1 MMKKYKICPACQTK
15 NAPSLIECISCEADL
30 TRVRIT
36 DEENERLAE
45 EKDVTETPENAAAP
59 ALYRICDC
67 GETNPPNARK
77 CRSCGEDIS
86 DIAPTADGNEANDE
100 RRTYVLSSLD
110 GKYAYKLTQDE
121 VTVGRECAM
130 SEYLSDKSYV
140 SRIHARLTVR
150 DGELYI
156 ENLSK
161 TNYTFV
167 NNKKITAEVK
177 LSVDDELGLGGT
189 SINGRCQDRAA
200 YFLVREG
207 KCT

>member
-1 MMKKYKICPACQTK
+1 MMKKYKICPACHTK

-45 EKDVTETPENAAAP
+45 EKDVTEAPENVASS
-59 ALYRICDC
+59 LYRICDC
-67 GETNPPNARK
+67 GEKNPPNARK

-86 DIAPTADGNEANDE
+86 DVAPTADGADAEC
-100 RRTYVLSSLD
+100 RTYVLSSLD
-110 GKYAYKLTQDE
+110 GKYAYKLTSDE

-150 DGELYI
+150 NGELYI

-167 NNKKITAEVK
+167 NNKKITAKVK